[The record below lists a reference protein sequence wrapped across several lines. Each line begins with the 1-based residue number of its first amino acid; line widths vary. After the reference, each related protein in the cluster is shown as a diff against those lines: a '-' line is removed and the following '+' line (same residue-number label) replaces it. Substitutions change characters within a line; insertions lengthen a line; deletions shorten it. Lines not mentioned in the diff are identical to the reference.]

1 MTKLS
6 NSLIVWLDEQVEGAG
21 LLVGGKFS
29 SLVELSNAGF
39 GVPAAFAFTTKSYE
53 LFMQETGID
62 DLARETLHSLN
73 RDDLIVVEAA
83 SETMRNAIESEPLPE
98 ILSDA
103 IASAYERLC
112 EQVSVVD
119 VPVAVR
125 SSGVAEDLAGA
136 SFAGQYDTYLWVIGL
151 DQVVEHVRRCW
162 AGLFGAAALTYH
174 PDADAPYSETGMAVV
189 VQQMV
194 EARSA
199 GVMFT
204 LDPVTGDRSKIVIE
218 STWGLGEAVVSG
230 EVTPDRFRID
240 KVTLEIIE
248 RAIATKHQEIRFEI
262 GSGVQMRPVA
272 EELQTESSLE
282 DDTLGELASLGKR
295 IERHRGMPMDIEWAV
310 DAHGRVHLL
319 QGRPET
325 VWSQKP
331 VETLAVGNTSAIS
344 YVLGTFGAGGS
355 SASSGTSA

>member
-1 MTKLS
+1 MTELS

-39 GVPAAFAFTTKSYE
+39 GVPAAFAFTTKAYE
-53 LFMQETGID
+53 LFMRETGID
-62 DLARETLHSLN
+62 DLARETLRSLN

-98 ILSDA
+98 VLSDA
-103 IASAYERLC
+103 IASAYQRLC

-119 VPVAVR
+119 APVAVR

-136 SFAGQYDTYLWVIGL
+136 SFAGQYDTYLWVMGL

-174 PDADAPYSETGMAVV
+174 PDAEAPYSETGMAVV

-199 GVMFT
+199 
-204 LDPVTGDRSKIVIE
+204 
-218 STWGLGEAVVSG
+218 
-230 EVTPDRFRID
+230 
-240 KVTLEIIE
+240 
-248 RAIATKHQEIRFEI
+248 
-262 GSGVQMRPVA
+262 
-272 EELQTESSLE
+272 
-282 DDTLGELASLGKR
+282 GELASLGKR